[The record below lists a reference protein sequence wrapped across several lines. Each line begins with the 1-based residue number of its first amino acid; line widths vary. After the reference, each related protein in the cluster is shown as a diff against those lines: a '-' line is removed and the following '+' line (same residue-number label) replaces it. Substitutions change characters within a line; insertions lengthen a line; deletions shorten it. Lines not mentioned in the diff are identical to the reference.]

1 MTTIGGVFASILC
14 RGRFGNLGPK
24 KGNRLY
30 FKGKGAITGGIISSK
45 GRFMKQISRQKFL
58 VVPDLKDFPL
68 KAYVARDT
76 PKV

>member
-1 MTTIGGVFASILC
+1 MTTVGGVIASILA
-14 RGRFGNLGPK
+14 RGRFGNIGPK

-30 FKGKGAITGGIISSK
+30 FKGTGANTGGFLSSK
-45 GRFMKQISRQKFL
+45 GKFIKLLSKQKFL

-68 KAYVARDT
+68 KAYVAKDT